1 MFQKK
6 RQSTFCQKEKKM
18 AASSDPNYFREL
30 WATQQS
36 QTLQSAADRTS
47 SIPSSAA
54 SSSSSGSSPFPTTGT
69 YPKRPV
75 TPAMFLAFPSGETK
89 YPQTVEETF
98 RTKTWPEIARA
109 FFTIFAETSEA
120 TIRAIMMDA
129 SKTERDV
136 GLGAAMKQPIIVSDI
151 TVGSGRGA
159 RKVNPFAHW
168 KMLESGSEFE
178 YTTFTQDIKSSL
190 ASTWY
195 SDDKT
200 RRAVLVVFL
209 DMLFFI
215 FTWNEVIVYERK
227 RFPRDTTGNAYLDQ
241 YSTYFNVTGADKDAA
256 DAPLPTPEQQKAREK
271 ILANSAHQR
280 VSYALQT
287 ARANFTVLVDEF
299 MAVATPA
306 SGFLTYWQN
315 MFTLLATYFSH
326 TTSAMVK
333 TYAIRGNLFVGKRED
348 IVTASVIPNVKL
360 IKGARA
366 PTLTNTAKVED
377 ATHKQ
382 LVALIGNIIGKTQNL
397 EDKLRI
403 GVLLLELYENDKY
416 DIMTK
421 LVYPLANVPKL
432 TLTIIRNKLVAF
444 VSDAFSDGDSTGS
457 YYPSAA
463 NYNSN
468 NSIAQGSKF
477 YTCSDDDA
485 VFIFEQTKE
494 IMEKKKI
501 SSALEEQIE

>member
-1 MFQKK
+1 
-6 RQSTFCQKEKKM
+6 M
-18 AASSDPNYFREL
+18 AASADPNYFREL

-54 SSSSSGSSPFPTTGT
+54 SSSSSGSSPFPTAGS
-69 YPKRPV
+69 YPVRPV
-75 TPAMFLAFPSGETK
+75 APAMFLAFPSGETK

-98 RTKTWPEIARA
+98 RTKTWPEIVRA
-109 FFTIFAETSEA
+109 FFTIFAGTSET
-120 TIRAIMMDA
+120 TIRDIM
-129 SKTERDV
+129 KTAPKSERDV

-151 TVGSGRGA
+151 RVGSGRSI
-159 RKVNPFAHW
+159 RTVNPFAFW
-168 KMLESGSEFE
+168 NMLQSGNELE
-178 YTTFTQDIKSSL
+178 YATFAQNINSLL

-215 FTWNEVIVYERK
+215 FTWNEVVVYERK
-227 RFPRDTTGNAYLDQ
+227 RFGRDTAGNAYLDQ
-241 YSTYFNVTGADKDAA
+241 YSTYFNVTDADKRAA
-256 DAPLPTPEQQKAREK
+256 EAPLPTPERRNAQDK
-271 ILANSAHQR
+271 ILANSTHQR
-280 VSYALQT
+280 ISYALQT
-287 ARANFTVLVDEF
+287 ARANFTVLVDDF

-333 TYAIRGNLFVGKRED
+333 TYAIEGNLFVGKRED

-366 PTLTNTAKVED
+366 PTLINTAKVED
-377 ATHKQ
+377 ATYTQ
-382 LVALIGNIIGKTQNL
+382 LVALIGNIIGKTQKL

-432 TLTIIRNKLVAF
+432 TLTIIRNRLIAF
-444 VSDAFSDGDSTGS
+444 VRDAFSNRDSTGS

-485 VFIFEQTKE
+485 VFIFDQTTA
-494 IMEKKKI
+494 IMAQKKI